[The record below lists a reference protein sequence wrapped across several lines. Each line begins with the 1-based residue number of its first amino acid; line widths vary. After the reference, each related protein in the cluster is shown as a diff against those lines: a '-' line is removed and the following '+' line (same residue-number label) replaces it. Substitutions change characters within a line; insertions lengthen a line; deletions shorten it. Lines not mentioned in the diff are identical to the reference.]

1 MSNKCSLFNV
11 QRSMS
16 SKLSLSIV
24 LMAAPI
30 FVIALGILFFQS
42 RQFIRQEAEE
52 HATSVLNTTTQ
63 RVRNY
68 MSAVETATNANTWFV
83 EHYFQTDS
91 LLAISR
97 RIVTMN
103 RHVYACG
110 ISAEPDMFPQ
120 YGRHFSVYTIDQGDA
135 IVSLREPA
143 YDYFKKDWYKAPL
156 DSGKACWVD
165 PYHEYTEG
173 ALNPSEI
180 IASYS
185 KPLYASGK
193 WKEENG
199 QRKIVGVIS
208 TDLSFRRLSEAIDS
222 AEHPYPNAYFVLI
235 GSDGRYFI
243 HPDTTRLFR
252 KTIFDDADP
261 NHQADLI
268 ALGHEMT
275 AGKQGAMHV
284 TINGNLCHVCYRPLP
299 GTDWSLA
306 LICPDNDV
314 LKNYHPLVYII
325 SALIIVGLLVILL
338 MCSRVVGRAIRP
350 VNQLVSMTQQMA

>member
-1 MSNKCSLFNV
+1 MSKTVTYVRKTLHG
-11 QRSMS
+11 
-16 SKLSLSIV
+16 LL
-24 LMAAPI
+24 L
-30 FVIALGILFFQS
+30 ALGILFFQS
-42 RQFIRQEAEE
+42 RQFIQQEAEE
-52 HATSVLNTTTQ
+52 RATSVLNTTTQ

-68 MSAVETATNANTWFV
+68 MSAVETATNANTRFV
-83 EHYFQTDS
+83 EEYFHPDS
-91 LLAISR
+91 LMAISR
-97 RIVTMN
+97 RIVAMN

-120 YGRHFSVYTIDQGDA
+120 YGRHFSVYTIDQGDT

-208 TDLSFRRLSEAIDS
+208 TDLSFRRLSEAICRAPLS
-222 AEHPYPNAYFVLI
+222 Q
-235 GSDGRYFI
+235 
-243 HPDTTRLFR
+243 RLFR
-252 KTIFDDADP
+252 AYR
-261 NHQADLI
+261 QR
-268 ALGHEMT
+268 
-275 AGKQGAMHV
+275 
-284 TINGNLCHVCYRPLP
+284 RPL
-299 GTDWSLA
+299 L
-306 LICPDNDV
+306 
-314 LKNYHPLVYII
+314 HP
-325 SALIIVGLLVILL
+325 
-338 MCSRVVGRAIRP
+338 SRHHSP
-350 VNQLVSMTQQMA
+350 LPEDHFQ